1 MPICYC
7 NLLVPDPFTDF
18 YLFQDLDSPELMIVY
33 DFEVFL
39 HEGGGGFPK
48 CDCTNNQGEEQ
59 NLWRFQVQ
67 ILVKI
72 YYKIKSH
79 LAYF

>member
-7 NLLVPDPFTDF
+7 NLLVPDPFTEF
-18 YLFQDLDSPELMIVY
+18 SPFQDLDSPELMIVY

-48 CDCTNNQGEEQ
+48 CDCTNNQGEEKDPSS
-59 NLWRFQVQ
+59 NPGKFF
-67 ILVKI
+67 
-72 YYKIKSH
+72 S
-79 LAYF
+79 